1 MEYLKEQYML
11 KHATLTLFHS
21 HSNVSLSPF
30 SFLHAKVTPT
40 KTSKE
45 AKATPDASKEQ
56 VIKP

>member
-11 KHATLTLFHS
+11 KHATLMVFHS
-21 HSNVSLSPF
+21 HSNVNVSPF
-30 SFLHAKVTPT
+30 SFLHAKATPT

-56 VIKP
+56 VTKP